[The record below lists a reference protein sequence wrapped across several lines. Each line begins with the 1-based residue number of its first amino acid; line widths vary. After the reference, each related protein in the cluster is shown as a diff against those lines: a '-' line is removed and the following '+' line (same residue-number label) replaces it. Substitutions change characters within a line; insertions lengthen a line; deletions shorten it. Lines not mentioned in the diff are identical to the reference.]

1 MFQETSESPQQ
12 HAVGVGAVLGGGLS
26 SSSAAAAAAAAAA
39 AVAAAAAAHEQ
50 QQPQTS
56 PPPPLHLLPCLYC
69 GAAFPNQSKLTRHM
83 LSHSLKSL
91 EYRDPPSHAALHH
104 LHLLS
109 AHDHMGTLAQAF
121 PFQINAAMAGC
132 SDPQEQAAAVA
143 AALSGLEM
151 DLLHGASTF
160 LEAAA
165 GASGAPGTSGASG
178 RLGLSSSST
187 SGNGGIA
194 ATSASL
200 LLGSAAAASGLGGS
214 GMGGSSGGGR
224 GDGIGGSGGD
234 GRGGRSS
241 SPSTSAAASAAA
253 QSGSSAA
260 SLLGAS
266 SDPNSVVMCKFCA
279 KSFPDVTSLITHL
292 SVHTGD
298 RPFKCEFC
306 GKAFKLRHHMKD
318 HCRVHTGKFPLAVIP
333 ITDQLIYTIH
343 INHLHTN
350 KHTYIQISYYTY
362 L

>member
-26 SSSAAAAAAAAAA
+26 SSSVAAAAA

-69 GAAFPNQSKLTRHM
+69 GAAFPNQNKLTRHM

-91 EYRDPPSHAALHH
+91 EYRDPTSHAALQH
-104 LHLLS
+104 LHLMS
-109 AHDHMGTLAQAF
+109 THEHMGALAQAF
-121 PFQINAAMAGC
+121 PFQINAAMASAGC
-132 SDPQEQAAAVA
+132 TDPQEQAAAVA
-143 AALSGLEM
+143 AAFSGLDM
-151 DLLHGASTF
+151 DLLHGASCTF
-160 LEAAA
+160 QSLTASCLEAAA
-165 GASGAPGTSGASG
+165 GASGAPGTSGAGG
-178 RLGLSSSST
+178 RLGLSGSSS

-200 LLGSAAAASGLGGS
+200 LLGSASGLGGS
-214 GMGGSSGGGR
+214 GLGGSGGSGSGGVG
-224 GDGIGGSGGD
+224 GGGGSGGD

-318 HCRVHTGKFPLAVIP
+318 HCRVHTGKSP
-333 ITDQLIYTIH
+333 
-343 INHLHTN
+343 
-350 KHTYIQISYYTY
+350 
-362 L
+362 

>member
-1 MFQETSESPQQ
+1 M
-12 HAVGVGAVLGGGLS
+12 S

-104 LHLLS
+104 LQLLS

-132 SDPQEQAAAVA
+132 SDPQEQAAAMA
-143 AALSGLEM
+143 AALGLEI

-165 GASGAPGTSGASG
+165 SATGAPGTSGAGG

-200 LLGSAAAASGLGGS
+200 LLGSAAAASGMGGS
-214 GMGGSSGGGR
+214 GMGGGGSGGGR
-224 GDGIGGSGGD
+224 GDGSGGSGGGGD

-318 HCRVHTGKFPLAVIP
+318 HCRVHTGKSPLAVIP
-333 ITDQLIYTIH
+333 ITDQLIYTLYTSI
-343 INHLHTN
+343 ICIPTN
-350 KHTYIQISYYTY
+350 IHTYINHTTLVYGAKELSERSFQIEAHLTFD
-362 L
+362 

>member
-1 MFQETSESPQQ
+1 M
-12 HAVGVGAVLGGGLS
+12 GVGAVLGGGMS
-26 SSSAAAAAAAAAA
+26 SSSAAAAAAA

-104 LHLLS
+104 LQLLS

-165 GASGAPGTSGASG
+165 SASGAPGTSGAGG

-214 GMGGSSGGGR
+214 GMGGGSGGGR
-224 GDGIGGSGGD
+224 GDGSGGGD

-318 HCRVHTGKFPLAVIP
+318 HCRVHTGKSPLAVIP

-343 INHLHTN
+343 THQSSAYQQ
-350 KHTYIQISYYTY
+350 TYIHT
-362 L
+362 